1 MKGYSATR
9 NALIGGLVLCLS
21 ACAPYKANENR
32 PPPVEVPEA
41 FSRSGSP
48 KAYEEHWWNVFE
60 DPTLDAFVDRAL
72 ADNLDIVQAWAR
84 LEQATA
90 LARQA
95 AAGNWPEIEVATG
108 YSKSQSNFSGG
119 DRLGTFSVTS
129 ERIPLTIGAAYEVDV
144 WKRIASLKRGA
155 VLDMEASRGDLES
168 IAMTLAAQ
176 VAEAWF
182 SFVEQGAQAMLLEE
196 QQETGRT
203 FLELTRLRFSQG
215 LASALD
221 VYQQRQQLAATRAEV
236 PLVEAG
242 REVFRHQLAVLVGD
256 PPRSF
261 EPPDRDA
268 LPALPPLPPTGLPS
282 DVLTRRPDVRSAY
295 LRLAAADHR
304 VAAAVADRLPALRIG
319 AETGFE
325 SRDFDEIEDLFD
337 NWIWS
342 LFANITWPVFDGGR
356 RKAEVDRNKAIVKE
370 ALGGYGQVMLQA
382 LQEVE
387 DALVQ
392 ERKQADFLIELEQQV
407 DLARD
412 TLREARMRYANG
424 LSDYLPVLAALESL
438 QTAERSLITAERQ
451 LLSFRVQLYRAL
463 GGTWTVELEPPS
475 EPSNRETG

>member
-1 MKGYSATR
+1 MKRFSFLGSV
-9 NALIGGLVLCLS
+9 LIGVLLLCQFS
-21 ACAPYKANENR
+21 CAPYKANEDR
-32 PPPVEVPEA
+32 SPPVAIPES
-41 FSRSGSP
+41 FSSSGSP
-48 KAYEEHWWNVFE
+48 KAYEERWWVTFE
-60 DPTLDAFVDRAL
+60 DPALDAFVAQAL
-72 ADNLDIVQAWAR
+72 TDILDLAQAWAR

-95 AAGNWPEIEVATG
+95 AAGLWPEIAVETG

-119 DRLGTFSVTS
+119 DRLGTFSITA

-155 VLDMEASRGDLES
+155 VLDMEATREDLES

-182 SFVEQGAQAMLLEE
+182 SLVEQGAQTKLLDQ

-203 FLELTRLRFSQG
+203 FLELTHLRFSQG

-236 PLVEAG
+236 PLVES
-242 REVFRHQLAVLVGD
+242 RKEVFRYQLALLVGD
-256 PPRSF
+256 PPRALV
-261 EPPDRDA
+261 PPERDK

-282 DVLTRRPDVRSAY
+282 DLLARRPDVRSAH
-295 LRLAAADHR
+295 LRLAAADYR
-304 VAAAVADRLPALRIG
+304 VAAAVAARLPALRIG
-319 AETGFE
+319 AETGYE
-325 SRDFDEIEDLFD
+325 SRDFDEIENIFD

-370 ALGGYGQVMLQA
+370 SLGAYGQILLSA

-387 DALVQ
+387 DALIQ
-392 ERKQADFLIELEQQV
+392 ERKQAEFLIELERQV
-407 DLARD
+407 ELARD

-438 QTAERSLITAERQ
+438 QTVERSLITAKRQ

-463 GGTWTVELEPPS
+463 GGTWTLAMEPPA
-475 EPSNRETG
+475 EPSEKRG